1 MKPASPLDLLKQA
14 QALVQSAVNYLERG
28 SDSHDY
34 ADVALDHLDD
44 ALKAFEREKAEAEEA
59 QEPGTEAARRRGCTC
74 RAPMVHALDREPPEV
89 RRDRNCPVHGVDPDR
104 AYDERRD
111 A

>member
-14 QALVQSAVNYLERG
+14 QVLVQSAVNYLERG

-44 ALKAFEREKAEAEEA
+44 ALKAFEREAAEAEEA
-59 QEPGTEAARRRGCTC
+59 QEPGTDAARRRGCTC
-74 RAPMVHALDREPPEV
+74 HARAVRPTDTEPPEV
-89 RRDRNCPVHGVDPDR
+89 RRDRDCPLHGINPDR
-104 AYDERRD
+104 TYDERRD